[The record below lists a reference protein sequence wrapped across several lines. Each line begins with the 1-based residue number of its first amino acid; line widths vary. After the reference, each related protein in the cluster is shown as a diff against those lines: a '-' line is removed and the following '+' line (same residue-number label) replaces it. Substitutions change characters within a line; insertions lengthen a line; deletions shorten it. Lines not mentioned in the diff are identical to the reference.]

1 MYLPAKVDGHRSY
14 GNGGIHFYIISQ
26 MNTSEK
32 AELTVSIHC
41 RFSKSGMS
49 IYNSEVP
56 DTAGIKIQEVNE
68 DVGVHFL
75 NLQIV

>member
-1 MYLPAKVDGHRSY
+1 
-14 GNGGIHFYIISQ
+14 